1 MRRARHGR
9 TYLRADGGY
18 SLNPRRNGASSF
30 ASLSQIPPTGVPTAG
45 DLRYFDMMRESSTR
59 VNNPLLMLGSDA
71 AVLEEIYRV
80 TEIEKP
86 VMRNL
91 WITQHYHSLMGAL
104 AVVIGG
110 NNSNWSTFA
119 TWASKTAGQSIRGE
133 EIPKELQRLLVEQAK
148 VHEHLTGMLRML
160 RGDWA
165 EELDPLAI
173 PKAVLANVSKQ
184 IAIGNLEVFAELAPL
199 FAKFWARLRDPER
212 RTEQELDAFVNE
224 LKPGPVEE
232 GGQDWLKTAFTSYFA
247 ATRAT
252 TPKECAE
259 FILYGNL
266 LIGLHEQTRLQP
278 FIAGALDSPFDMSS
292 YEALIAAEPD
302 WLERFVRPA
311 FVKLLGV
318 LRKALENDW
327 ERLATRYLM
336 KLTLP
341 GGQVMELG
349 EDVPVGVTP
358 FPAVLNP
365 LEYAKLVEL
374 VKTYDPNLETL
385 RGSAAKNWTLIDN
398 RMAFIADLFRSRQQ
412 DMSLFGP
419 PFTKA
424 QLDVLAQGKVPPGPL

>member
-1 MRRARHGR
+1 MW
-9 TYLRADGGY
+9 
-18 SLNPRRNGASSF
+18 
-30 ASLSQIPPTGVPTAG
+30 G
-45 DLRYFDMMRESSTR
+45 D
-59 VNNPLLMLGSDA
+59 NALLTLGSSD
-71 AVLEEIYRV
+71 AVLEEIHRV
-80 TEIEKP
+80 TEIQVP
-86 VMRNL
+86 VIRNL

-104 AVVIGG
+104 AVVVGG

-133 EIPKELQRLLVEQAK
+133 EIPKELQFLLAEQVK
-148 VHEHLTGMLRML
+148 VHEHLASMLKVL
-160 RGDWA
+160 PGAWA

-184 IAIGNLEVFAELAPL
+184 IAIGNLKVFAELAPL
-199 FAKFWARLRDPER
+199 FAKFWARFDDPKR
-212 RTEQELDAFVNE
+212 RTETELDAFANE
-224 LKPGPVEE
+224 LVPGPVEE

-247 ATRAT
+247 ATRAA

-278 FIAGALDSPFDMSS
+278 FIAKALDAPFEMSS
-292 YEALIAAEPD
+292 YEPLIAAEPD
-302 WLERFVRPA
+302 WLEKFVRPA
-311 FVKLLGV
+311 FAKLLSV
-318 LRKALENDW
+318 LRKTLEDDW
-327 ERLATRYLM
+327 ECLATRYMM

-349 EDVPVGVTP
+349 EEVPVGATP
-358 FPAVLNP
+358 FPAALNP
-365 LEYAKLVEL
+365 LEYAKLIDL

-385 RGSAAKNWTLIDN
+385 KGSAAKNWTLIDN

-412 DMSLFGP
+412 DMCLFAP

-424 QLDVLAQGKVPPGPL
+424 QLEVLAQGKVPPGPL

>member
-1 MRRARHGR
+1 MR
-9 TYLRADGGY
+9 D
-18 SLNPRRNGASSF
+18 
-30 ASLSQIPPTGVPTAG
+30 
-45 DLRYFDMMRESSTR
+45 
-59 VNNPLLMLGSDA
+59 NPLLTLGSDA
-71 AVLEEIYRV
+71 AVLEEIHRV
-80 TEIEKP
+80 AEIQTP
-86 VMRNL
+86 VIRNL

-110 NNSNWSTFA
+110 DNSNWSTFA

-133 EIPKELQRLLVEQAK
+133 EIPQELQVLLAKQVK
-148 VHEHLTGMLRML
+148 VHEQLSTMLKML
-160 RGDWA
+160 PGDWA

-173 PKAVLANVSKQ
+173 PKAVLANVSQQ
-184 IAIGNLEVFAELAPL
+184 IAIGNLKVFAELAPL
-199 FAKFWARLRDPER
+199 FAKFWARLRDRKR

-224 LKPGPVEE
+224 LIPGPVEE

-252 TPKECAE
+252 SPKERAE

-278 FIAGALDSPFDMSS
+278 FIAGALDAPFDMSS

-311 FVKLLGV
+311 FTKLV
-318 LRKALENDW
+318 SALRKTLENDW
-327 ERLATRYLM
+327 ERLATRYM
-336 KLTLP
+336 MTLTLP

-349 EDVPVGVTP
+349 RDVPVGVTP

-365 LEYAKLVEL
+365 LEYAKLVDL

-385 RGSAAKNWTLIDN
+385 KDSAAKNWTLIDN

-412 DMSLFGP
+412 DMSLFGA
-419 PFTKA
+419 PFSQA
-424 QLDVLAQGKVPPGPL
+424 QLDVLAQGRVPPGPL

>member
-1 MRRARHGR
+1 MR
-9 TYLRADGGY
+9 D
-18 SLNPRRNGASSF
+18 
-30 ASLSQIPPTGVPTAG
+30 
-45 DLRYFDMMRESSTR
+45 
-59 VNNPLLMLGSDA
+59 NPLLTLGSDD
-71 AVLEEIYRV
+71 AVLEEIQRV
-80 TEIEKP
+80 TQIQMP
-86 VMRNL
+86 VIRNL

-104 AVVIGG
+104 AHVIGG
-110 NNSNWSTFA
+110 DNSNWSTFA

-133 EIPKELQRLLVEQAK
+133 EIPEELQFLLTKQVK
-148 VHEHLTGMLRML
+148 VHEHLTSMLKML
-160 RGDWA
+160 PGDWA

-173 PKAVLANVSKQ
+173 PKAVLTNVSQQ
-184 IAIGNLEVFAELAPL
+184 IAIGNLKVFAELAPL
-199 FAKFWARLRDPER
+199 FAKFWARLRDPKR
-212 RTEQELDAFVNE
+212 RTEKELDAFVNE
-224 LKPGPVEE
+224 LVPGPVEE

-247 ATRAT
+247 ATRAA

-278 FIAGALDSPFDMSS
+278 FIAGALDAPFEMSS
-292 YEALIAAEPD
+292 YDALIAAEPD

-311 FVKLLGV
+311 FGKLLST
-318 LRKALENDW
+318 LRKTLENDW

-336 KLTLP
+336 TLTLP

-358 FPAVLNP
+358 FPAALNP
-365 LEYAKLVEL
+365 LEYAKLVDL

-385 RGSAAKNWTLIDN
+385 KDSAAKNWTLIDN

-419 PFTKA
+419 PFTQA
-424 QLDVLAQGKVPPGPL
+424 QLDVLAQGKLPPGPL